1 MAKLIEKIKDKR
13 ASEPETPERRDIP
26 VIHPAPEQGLTSAQV
41 RERTDAGWTNAPVDP
56 PGKTVKQIVL
66 SNIFTYFNMLFFL
79 LALCVIAV
87 QQWLNLTFMGVI
99 IVNTAIGIVQE
110 LRSKKTLD
118 KLSIL
123 ASPKAVAVRDGKRV
137 TVDTAQLVRDDI
149 VVFAAGNQ
157 IYADAV
163 VAQDSCY
170 VNEALI
176 TGESDEIKKNPG
188 DKLLSGSFVVSG
200 LCRAQLTDVG
210 ADSYV
215 SRLTQ
220 EAKRAKKPQQSEM
233 MRALQNLVK
242 WIGIL
247 VIPLGVVMFIKEF
260 VWLDRAAP
268 IAVTSTVGSIIGM
281 IPEGLYLLTSVAL
294 AVSMMRLAR
303 RRVLT
308 RDMNCIE
315 TLARVDTLCV
325 DKTGT
330 ITESAMQADD
340 PLPLAENTP
349 ITEILSAFYAGE
361 QPDNDTARALTARFG
376 QGGTAWTS
384 VRTIPFN
391 TAYKYSAKD
400 FGAQGC
406 YVVGAP
412 DVLAGSRAGELAD
425 RLTPLLAQGRRVLLL
440 AKYNGALPDPPAALD
455 PAQLEFLAL
464 LPLQNRIRESAP
476 ETFRFFA
483 KQGVKIKVISG
494 DDPQAVSH
502 VAANAGIAGA
512 EHWVDAATLQ
522 SEAALAE
529 AAEKCTVFGR
539 VTPEQKRQL
548 VHALQAKGHTV
559 AMTGDGV
566 NDVLALKDA
575 DCGIAMASGAQA
587 ASQVAQLVLLDS
599 DFAALPGVVAEGRR
613 VINNIQR
620 SASLFLVKNIFSF
633 LLSIVA
639 LVLPLAY
646 PFQPLQLSLV
656 TFATIGAPA
665 FFLALEPNHELVR
678 GKFMRNVLRRALPGG
693 LTDFLLVF
701 CAQGFGY
708 AFDIPSDRV
717 GTICTLVV
725 LCVGLQVLW
734 GVCIPFTPL
743 HWAIWGSMTVAGV
756 GGAFLLARWLPLVR
770 LDLGGTLVLVVLL
783 ALSAPTLA
791 GLVFMGERL
800 HGMVNDWRN
809 KKARRRA

>member
-1 MAKLIEKIKDKR
+1 MPSI
-13 ASEPETPERRDIP
+13 T
-26 VIHPAPEQGLTSAQV
+26 GLTAAEVEARRAAGQTNQPPKSQTKTTGEIV
-41 RERTDAGWTNAPVDP
+41 RDNVC
-56 PGKTVKQIVL
+56 
-66 SNIFTYFNMLFFL
+66 TYFNLVFL
-79 LALCVIAV
+79 VLAVMLALVHS
-87 QQWLNLTFMGVI
+87 WLNMGFLG
-99 IVNTAIGIVQE
+99 IVFWNTLIGIVQQ
-110 LRSKKTLD
+110 LRAKRTID
-118 KLSIL
+118 KLTLVSAQKL
-123 ASPKAVAVRDGKRV
+123 RCLRDGRWCEV
-137 TVDTAQLVRDDI
+137 LSDDLVQDD
-149 VVFAAGNQ
+149 VVEFGAGDQ
-157 IYADAV
+157 IAADAV
-163 VAQDSCY
+163 VLDGSAQA
-170 VNEALI
+170 NESLI
-176 TGESDEIKKNPG
+176 TGEARAIPKECGAELK
-188 DKLLSGSFVVSG
+188 SGSFLMAGRCVA
-200 LCRAQLTDVG
+200 RLTRVG
-210 ADSYV
+210 AESYA
-215 SRLTQ
+215 SRLTA
-220 EAKRAKKPQQSEM
+220 EAQADGHRVARGEM
-233 MRALQNLVK
+233 MRS
-242 WIGIL
+242 
-247 VIPLGVVMFIKEF
+247 
-260 VWLDRAAP
+260 LDRLIKFIGVALIPIGAVLIWKQHWVLELSMKETVDATVAAL
-268 IAVTSTVGSIIGM
+268 IGM

-303 RRVLT
+303 RKVLT

-330 ITESAMQADD
+330 ITESTMQADD

-376 QGGTAWTS
+376 QGGTAWAA

-440 AKYNGALPDPPAALD
+440 AKYNGTLPDPPAALD

-476 ETFRFFA
+476 KTFRFFA

-587 ASQVAQLVLLDS
+587 AS
-599 DFAALPGVVAEGRR
+599 
-613 VINNIQR
+613 
-620 SASLFLVKNIFSF
+620 
-633 LLSIVA
+633 IVA
-639 LVLPLAY
+639 LALPLAY

-665 FFLALEPNHELVR
+665 FFLALEPNHELVH
-678 GKFMRNVLRRALPGG
+678 GKFMRNVLRKALPGG

-708 AFDIPSDRV
+708 AFDIPSDMV
-717 GTICTLVV
+717 GTICTLVI
-725 LCVGLQVLW
+725 LCVGLQILW

-756 GGAFLLARWLPLVR
+756 GGVFLLARWLPLVR

-800 HGMVNDWRN
+800 HGMVNDWKN
-809 KKARRRA
+809 KKARKHA

>member
-1 MAKLIEKIKDKR
+1 MPSI
-13 ASEPETPERRDIP
+13 T
-26 VIHPAPEQGLTSAQV
+26 GLTAAEVNARRAAGQTNTPPKSQTKTTGEIV
-41 RERTDAGWTNAPVDP
+41 RD
-56 PGKTVKQIVL
+56 
-66 SNIFTYFNMLFFL
+66 NICTYFNLVFL
-79 LALCVIAV
+79 VLAVMLALVRS
-87 QQWLNLTFMGVI
+87 WLNMGFLG
-99 IVNTAIGIVQE
+99 IVFCNTLIGIVQQ
-110 LRSKKTLD
+110 LRAKRTID
-118 KLSIL
+118 KLTLVSAQKIRCL
-123 ASPKAVAVRDGKRV
+123 RDGRWCEV
-137 TVDTAQLVRDDI
+137 PSDDLVQDDVVEFGAGDQI
-149 VVFAAGNQ
+149 V
-157 IYADAV
+157 ADAV
-163 VAQDSCY
+163 VLDGSAQA
-170 VNEALI
+170 NESLI
-176 TGESDEIKKNPG
+176 TGEARAVPKECGAELK
-188 DKLLSGSFVVSG
+188 SGSFLMAGRCVA
-200 LCRAQLTDVG
+200 RLTRVG
-210 ADSYV
+210 AESYA
-215 SRLTQ
+215 SRLTA
-220 EAKRAKKPQQSEM
+220 EAQANGHKVARGEM
-233 MRALQNLVK
+233 MRSLDKLIK
-242 WIGIL
+242 FIGIAL
-247 VIPLGVVMFIKEF
+247 VPIGAVLIWKQHWVLELPMKDTVDATV
-260 VWLDRAAP
+260 AAL
-268 IAVTSTVGSIIGM
+268 IGM

-303 RRVLT
+303 RKVLT

-340 PLPLAENTP
+340 PLPLAENAP
-349 ITEILSAFYAGE
+349 LDAILASFYAGE
-361 QPDNDTARALTARFG
+361 QPDNDTGRALAARFG
-376 QGGTAWTS
+376 QGGTGWFARCR
-384 VRTIPFN
+384 VPFN

-412 DVLAGSRAGELAD
+412 DVLAGVRAGEFADKLA
-425 RLTPLLAQGRRVLLL
+425 PLLAQGRRVLLL
-440 AKYNGALPDPPAALD
+440 AKYNAALPDPPAALD

-464 LPLQNRIRESAP
+464 LPLQNRIRENAP
-476 ETFRFFA
+476 KTFRYFA
-483 KQGVKIKVISG
+483 KQGVAVKVISG

-512 EHWVDAATLQ
+512 ERWVDAATLR
-522 SEAALAE
+522 SEQALAE

-599 DFAALPGVVAEGRR
+599 DFAALPSVVGEGRR

-639 LVLPLAY
+639 LALPLAY

-678 GKFMRNVLRRALPGG
+678 GKFMRNVLRAALPGG

-701 CAQGFGY
+701 CTQGFGY
-708 AFDIPSDRV
+708 AFDIPTDMV
-717 GTICTLVV
+717 GTICTFVI
-725 LCVGLQVLW
+725 LCVGLQILW

-743 HWAIWGSMTVAGV
+743 HWIIWGGMTVMGV
-756 GGAFLLARWLPLVR
+756 AGAFLLAPWLPLVR
-770 LDLGGTLVLVVLL
+770 LDLGGMLVLVVLL

-791 GLVFMGERL
+791 GLTFMGARL
-800 HGMVNDWRN
+800 NGMVNDARN
-809 KKARRRA
+809 KIGRRKV

>member
-1 MAKLIEKIKDKR
+1 MKD
-13 ASEPETPERRDIP
+13 
-26 VIHPAPEQGLTSAQV
+26 
-41 RERTDAGWTNAPVDP
+41 
-56 PGKTVKQIVL
+56 
-66 SNIFTYFNMLFFL
+66 
-79 LALCVIAV
+79 
-87 QQWLNLTFMGVI
+87 
-99 IVNTAIGIVQE
+99 
-110 LRSKKTLD
+110 
-118 KLSIL
+118 
-123 ASPKAVAVRDGKRV
+123 
-137 TVDTAQLVRDDI
+137 TVDATV
-149 VVFAAGNQ
+149 AA
-157 IYADAV
+157 
-163 VAQDSCY
+163 
-170 VNEALI
+170 L
-176 TGESDEIKKNPG
+176 
-188 DKLLSGSFVVSG
+188 
-200 LCRAQLTDVG
+200 
-210 ADSYV
+210 
-215 SRLTQ
+215 
-220 EAKRAKKPQQSEM
+220 
-233 MRALQNLVK
+233 
-242 WIGIL
+242 
-247 VIPLGVVMFIKEF
+247 
-260 VWLDRAAP
+260 
-268 IAVTSTVGSIIGM
+268 IGM

-303 RRVLT
+303 RKVLT

-330 ITESAMQADD
+330 ITESTMQADD

-349 ITEILSAFYAGE
+349 ITEILSAFYAGG

-376 QGGTAWTS
+376 QGGTAWTA

-440 AKYNGALPDPPAALD
+440 AKYNGTLPDPPAALD

-476 ETFRFFA
+476 KTFCFFA

-559 AMTGDGV
+559 AMTGDGI

-639 LVLPLAY
+639 LALPLAY

-665 FFLALEPNHELVR
+665 FFLALEPNHELVHGR
-678 GKFMRNVLRRALPGG
+678 FMRNVLRKALPGG

-708 AFDIPSDRV
+708 AFDIPSDMV
-717 GTICTLVV
+717 GTICTLVI
-725 LCVGLQVLW
+725 LCVGLQILW

-756 GGAFLLARWLPLVR
+756 GGVFLLARWLPLVR

-791 GLVFMGERL
+791 GLIFMGERL
-800 HGMVNDWRN
+800 HGMVNDWKN
-809 KKARRRA
+809 KKARKHV